1 MPSATLGGLTTSL
14 VTFAC
19 HIGLPSV
26 VKASTSPLSVP
37 TATSV
42 ASAPAAAE
50 TRLAASI
57 FHAAV
62 PVAGS
67 TRTSV
72 PLAAAA

>member
-1 MPSATLGGLTTSL
+1 MPSATFGGLTTSL

-19 HIGLPSV
+19 HSGLPSV
-26 VKASTSPLSVP
+26 VNASTSPLSVP

-42 ASAPAAAE
+42 ESAPTPADR
-50 TRLAASI
+50 RLPASI
-57 FHAAV
+57 RHAGA

-67 TRTSV
+67 TRTIV